1 MSELGRL
8 REVAEAATPG
18 PWYWEPPSGEDWP
31 QSDESLLTR
40 HRGEGDD
47 YDPDVLSA
55 WGYDASGTHASDEDR
70 THISTFDP
78 PTVLA
83 LLDRLEAAE
92 AKVARAQALAE
103 EWDDRAEMWDQDPY
117 FARDLRAAL
126 SAPQTADAPEGLGVA
141 DEAEAGA

>member
-103 EWDDRAEMWDQDPY
+103 EWAADPVGGDLWRSD
-117 FARDLRAAL
+117 AVDDLRAAL
-126 SAPQTADAPEGLGVA
+126 GAPQPADAPEGHGDA
-141 DEAEAGA
+141 DEAGA